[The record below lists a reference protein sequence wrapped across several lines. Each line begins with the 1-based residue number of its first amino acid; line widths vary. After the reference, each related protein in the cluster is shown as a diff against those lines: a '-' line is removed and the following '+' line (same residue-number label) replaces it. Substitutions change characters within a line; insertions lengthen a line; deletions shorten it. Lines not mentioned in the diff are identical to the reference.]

1 MSDLKK
7 FAPILSEDETTTL
20 ETMSEKQIGNFLEN
34 LSSIMEATS
43 GKERKSAS
51 LEHNLAEHFREDLIE
66 NILKTTGL
74 SRENA
79 ILAIGGL

>member
-7 FAPILSEDETTTL
+7 FAPILSEDETIPV
-20 ETMSEKQIGNFLEN
+20 QNN
-34 LSSIMEATS
+34 
-43 GKERKSAS
+43 KSAS
-51 LEHNLAEHFREDLIE
+51 SEHFRNNLIE
-66 NILKTTGL
+66 NILKTTRL

>member
-7 FAPILSEDETTTL
+7 FAPILSEDETIPV
-20 ETMSEKQIGNFLEN
+20 QNN
-34 LSSIMEATS
+34 
-43 GKERKSAS
+43 KSAS
-51 LEHNLAEHFREDLIE
+51 SEHFRNDLIE

-79 ILAIGGL
+79 ILTIGGI

>member
-7 FAPILSEDETTTL
+7 YASVLSENETIPV
-20 ETMSEKQIGNFLEN
+20 QNN
-34 LSSIMEATS
+34 
-43 GKERKSAS
+43 KSALS
-51 LEHNLAEHFREDLIE
+51 EHFREDLIE